1 LNNSLI
7 IIGTAIL
14 YNKPFMDYIMQIL
27 EEQVGKFDSIKVLNK
42 NDNDFFIQLEDCINK
57 FDQTI
62 ILTHSKYFNFV
73 NKIVATLNK
82 DTLELKNDMLIP
94 SKTVIFSK
102 NSYLMQL
109 DEKIINILSITENE
123 KLPEILFESEKNS
136 RNFTIMDIDIDSVV
150 LLLEPICTTYEVKIE
165 ATPIVE
171 GWINIH
177 AKAYKY
183 GNLDNFIKAVK
194 SLFTGKF
201 INNQNIIEHI
211 IAKLEENGKK
221 LTAVESCT
229 GGLISSMIT
238 KVAGASNVYDGG
250 IVSYANKIKESWL
263 GVDKGILQNYGAVS
277 EPCVLNMLDGAL
289 QASKAD
295 FALATSGIAGPDG
308 GSEEKPV
315 GTVFVGVKEA
325 GKEAVVQRLLLKGDR
340 HYIQSQSAFYAF
352 KMLLQ
357 TNKKMFF

>member
-1 LNNSLI
+1 
-7 IIGTAIL
+7 
-14 YNKPFMDYIMQIL
+14 MDYVMQNL
-27 EEQVGKFDSIKVLNK
+27 EEQIEKFDSIKVLNK

-62 ILTHSKYFNFV
+62 ILAHSKNFNFV
-73 NKIVATLNK
+73 NKIIATLNE
-82 DTLELKNDMLIP
+82 DNLELKDDMLIP
-94 SKTVIFSK
+94 SKTVLYSK

-109 DEKIINILSITENE
+109 EEKIINVLSIKENE
-123 KLPEILFESEKNS
+123 KLPEILLGSEKNS
-136 RNFTIMDIDIDSVV
+136 RNFTIVDIDIDSVV
-150 LLLEPICTTYEVKIE
+150 LLLEPICTTYEVSID
-165 ATPIVE
+165 ATPLIE

-194 SLFTGKF
+194 SLFVGKF
-201 INNQNIIEHI
+201 INSQNIIKHI
-211 IAKLEENGKK
+211 ITKLEENHKK

-250 IVSYANKIKESWL
+250 IVSYANEIKESWL
-263 GVDKGILQNYGAVS
+263 GVDKDILQNYGAVS
-277 EPCVLNMLDGAL
+277 EPCVLNMLEGAL
-289 QASKAD
+289 QASRAD
-295 FALATSGIAGPDG
+295 FALATSGIAGPSG
-308 GSEEKPV
+308 GSDEKPV
-315 GTVFVGVKEA
+315 GTVFVGVKEV

-340 HYIQSQSAFYAF
+340 QYIQMQSAFYAF

-357 TNKKMFF
+357 TNKKLFF